1 MYNVLFINEILFF
14 VTSVINICC
23 NIFYY
28 YIFLFILNYY
38 LWLNLMILFNFIL
51 LYKLGQN
58 YIKTQEFCQQQFK
71 RESRDTINQHSKKF
85 FNKVFIS
92 KTNFDNIEVSYNL
105 FARKIENKNLL
116 FRNFWQKLINKYL
129 QETIFLS
136 PSNALS
142 NNYILKLK
150 ISGLSVYKN
159 NEYKNFLYKF
169 SKDLLSGKVNVVT
182 NDIYNST
189 TLIPVKKDDI
199 YLKYKWLKLLNFKN
213 FIFSNLKKDVGN
225 IFRNSTSKLFNFSL
239 PLFVIINDNQ
249 EIVVSESVDQL
260 SKSRFFLNRF
270 SYLINSNEQSKNLYV
285 GLLFVNPQD
294 ATEYTNYIKANC
306 YNSTLSS
313 NINVVPANMQLYYK
327 LMMLR
332 TKNIEF
338 RLIPDLTEISD
349 CISKYKKYTNVSF
362 NIKQKYSN
370 NSFQGQPIY
379 LIKPMYVKKKYSN
392 YVKKL
397 DYLYSFK
404 KDQINVQYEAA
415 FLNYKTL
422 IGAWKKFKQNNS
434 DYDLPSAPDVY
445 VSNFE
450 AFIQE
455 KNYKKNYSNIIFLP
469 SLQTYN
475 FIQKYSYTSLAH
487 TSGLKFW
494 LLNKSVFLK
503 TFVIRVF
510 WSLTSRQPT
519 NW

>member
-1 MYNVLFINEILFF
+1 MINV
-14 VTSVINICC
+14 CC

-28 YIFLFILNYY
+28 YIFLCILNYY

-58 YIKTQEFCQQQFK
+58 SIKTQEFCQQQFK
-71 RESRDTINQHSKKF
+71 NEYPDTINQYSKTFFHSIL
-85 FNKVFIS
+85 IS
-92 KTNFDNIEVSYNL
+92 KTNFDNKAVSYNL
-105 FARKIENKNLL
+105 FARKIEDKNLL
-116 FRNFWQKLINKYL
+116 FRNFWQKLVNKYL

-136 PSNALS
+136 PSNVVS

-150 ISGLSVYKN
+150 TSGLSVYKN

-169 SKDLLSGKVNVVT
+169 SKDLVSGKVNVIT
-182 NDIYNST
+182 NDVDNST
-189 TLIPVKKDDI
+189 TLIPIKKDDI
-199 YLKYKWLKLLNFKN
+199 YLKYKWLKSLNFKN
-213 FIFSNLKKDVGN
+213 FIFSNLQQDINN

-239 PLFVIINDNQ
+239 PLFIVINDNQ

-260 SKSRFFLNRF
+260 SKNRFFLNRF
-270 SYLINSNEQSKNLYV
+270 SYFINSNKQSKNLYV

-294 ATEYTNYIKANC
+294 ASEYKNYIKANC

-313 NINVVPANMQLYYK
+313 NIHVVPANMQLYYK
-327 LMMLR
+327 LMILR
-332 TKNIEF
+332 NRNVEF
-338 RLIPDLTEISD
+338 RLIPDLREVSNF
-349 CISKYKKYTNVSF
+349 ISKYKKYRNVSF
-362 NIKQKYSN
+362 NTKQKYSN

-379 LIKPMYVKKKYSN
+379 FIKPIHVKKKYSN

-397 DYLYSFK
+397 EYLHYYK
-404 KDQINVQYEAA
+404 KDQINLQYEAA

-422 IGAWKKFKQNNS
+422 MGAWKKFKQDNS
-434 DYDLPSAPDVY
+434 DYDLPSVPDVS

-469 SLQTYN
+469 SLQTYY
-475 FIQKYSYTSLAH
+475 FIQKYSHISLEH
-487 TSGLKFW
+487 TSGLKCW

-510 WSLTSRQPT
+510 WSLTSRQLT
-519 NW
+519 SW

>member
-1 MYNVLFINEILFF
+1 MSYFINEILFF
-14 VTSVINICC
+14 VTSVINVCC

-28 YIFLFILNYY
+28 YIFLCILNYY

-71 RESRDTINQHSKKF
+71 HESCDTINQHSKLF
-85 FNKVFIS
+85 FHNVLIS
-92 KTNFDNIEVSYNL
+92 KTNFDNREISYNL
-105 FARKIENKNLL
+105 FAKETENKNLL
-116 FRNFWQKLINKYL
+116 LRNFWQKLINRFL

-136 PSNALS
+136 PSNAIS
-142 NNYILKLK
+142 TNYILKLK
-150 ISGLSVYKN
+150 TSGLSVYKN

-182 NDIYNST
+182 NNVDTST
-189 TLIPVKKDDI
+189 TLIPIKKDDT
-199 YLKYKWLKLLNFKN
+199 YLKYKWLKSLNFKN

-225 IFRNSTSKLFNFSL
+225 ILRNSSSKLFNFSL
-239 PLFVIINDNQ
+239 PLFVVINDNQ
-249 EIVVSESVDQL
+249 EIVVSESTDQL
-260 SKSRFFLNRF
+260 SKSRFLLNRF
-270 SYLINSNEQSKNLYV
+270 SYFFNLDEQSKNLYV

-294 ATEYTNYIKANC
+294 ATEYKNYIKANC
-306 YNSTLSS
+306 YNSTLSN

-332 TKNIEF
+332 NRNIEF
-338 RLIPDLTEISD
+338 RLIPDLTEISHFV
-349 CISKYKKYTNVSF
+349 SKYKKYKNVSF

-370 NSFQGQPIY
+370 KSFQGQPIY

-397 DYLYSFK
+397 EYLYPFK
-404 KDQINVQYEAA
+404 KDQINMKYKAA

-422 IGAWKKFKQNNS
+422 IGAWKKFKQDNC
-434 DYDLPSAPDVY
+434 DYNLPYAPDIF

-475 FIQKYSYTSLAH
+475 FIQKYSQISSEH
-487 TSGLKFW
+487 KSGLKFW

-510 WSLTSRQPT
+510 WSLTSRQPI

>member
-1 MYNVLFINEILFF
+1 MINV
-14 VTSVINICC
+14 CC

-28 YIFLFILNYY
+28 YIFLCILNYY

-58 YIKTQEFCQQQFK
+58 HIKTQKFCQQEFK
-71 RESRDTINQHSKKF
+71 YDSRDTTNEHSKLF
-85 FNKVFIS
+85 FHNILIS
-92 KTNFDNIEVSYNL
+92 KTNFDNGEVSDNL
-105 FARKIENKNLL
+105 LVKEIENKNLL
-116 FRNFWQKLINKYL
+116 VRNFWQKFINKYL

-136 PSNALS
+136 PSNAIS

-150 ISGLSVYKN
+150 TSGLSVYKN
-159 NEYKNFLYKF
+159 SEYKSFLYKF
-169 SKDLLSGKVNVVT
+169 SKDLLSGKVNVIT
-182 NDIYNST
+182 NNIDNFT
-189 TLIPVKKDDI
+189 TLIPIKKDNI
-199 YLKYKWLKLLNFKN
+199 YLKYKWLKSFNVKN
-213 FIFSNLKKDVGN
+213 FIFSNFKKDLNN
-225 IFRNSTSKLFNFSL
+225 IFRNSTLKLFNFSL
-239 PLFVIINDNQ
+239 PLFVVINDNQ

-270 SYLINSNEQSKNLYV
+270 SYFINSNEQSKNLYV

-294 ATEYTNYIKANC
+294 AIEYKNYIKANC
-306 YNSTLSS
+306 YNSTLSN
-313 NINVVPANMQLYYK
+313 NISVVPANMQLYYK

-332 TKNIEF
+332 NRNIEF
-338 RLIPDLTEISD
+338 RLIPDLTEISHL
-349 CISKYKKYTNVSF
+349 ISKYKKYKHISF

-370 NSFQGQPIY
+370 NSFQGQPVY
-379 LIKPMYVKKKYSN
+379 LIKPIYVKKKFSN
-392 YVKKL
+392 YFKKL
-397 DYLYSFK
+397 EYLYSFK
-404 KDQINVQYEAA
+404 KDQMNLKYEAA

-422 IGAWKKFKQNNS
+422 IGAWKKFKQDNS
-434 DYDLPSAPDVY
+434 DYNLPSTPDISVL
-445 VSNFE
+445 NFE
-450 AFIQE
+450 TFIQE
-455 KNYKKNYSNIIFLP
+455 KNYSNIIFLP

-475 FIQKYSYTSLAH
+475 FIQKYSYISLEH

>member
-1 MYNVLFINEILFF
+1 MYDILFVSEILFF
-14 VTSVINICC
+14 VISVINICC

-28 YIFLFILNYY
+28 YIFLCILNYY

-58 YIKTQEFCQQQFK
+58 HIKTQEFCQQQFK
-71 RESRDTINQHSKKF
+71 YESRDIINQHSKIF
-85 FNKVFIS
+85 FHNVFIS
-92 KTNFDNIEVSYNL
+92 KTNFDNKEVSYNL
-105 FARKIENKNLL
+105 FAKEIENKNLL
-116 FRNFWQKLINKYL
+116 FRNFWQKLINKFL

-136 PSNALS
+136 SSNAIS
-142 NNYILKLK
+142 NDYILKLK
-150 ISGLSVYKN
+150 TSGLSVYEN

-169 SKDLLSGKVNVVT
+169 SKDLLNGKVNVVT
-182 NDIYNST
+182 NDVNNST
-189 TLIPVKKDDI
+189 TLIPIKKDDI
-199 YLKYKWLKLLNFKN
+199 YLKYKWLKSLNFKN
-213 FIFSNLKKDVGN
+213 FIFSNLKQDVGD

-239 PLFVIINDNQ
+239 PLFVVINDNQ

-270 SYLINSNEQSKNLYV
+270 SYFINSNKQSKNLYI

-294 ATEYTNYIKANC
+294 ATEYKNYITANC
-306 YNSTLSS
+306 YNSILSS
-313 NINVVPANMQLYYK
+313 KINVVPANMQLYYK

-332 TKNIEF
+332 NKNIEF
-338 RLIPDLTEISD
+338 RLIPDLREISD
-349 CISKYKKYTNVSF
+349 LISKYKKYTNVSF

-379 LIKPMYVKKKYSN
+379 LIKSIYVKKKYSN

-397 DYLYSFK
+397 EYLYSFK
-404 KDQINVQYEAA
+404 KDQMNMQYKAA

-422 IGAWKKFKQNNS
+422 IGAWKKFKQDNC
-434 DYDLPSAPDVY
+434 DYDLPSVPDVS

-455 KNYKKNYSNIIFLP
+455 KNYKKNHSNTIFLP
-469 SLQTYN
+469 SLQTYD
-475 FIQKYSYTSLAH
+475 FIQKYSHISLEH